1 MFREVFLGLHPHVMA
16 DDVAA
21 HFAGALRK
29 AAVNAAP
36 AHAAGEW
43 VGAKSAEMQELWNE
57 AKALGIHAP
66 WIGTTGG
73 QELKLGEARAI
84 SIDELTTAHESWFPR
99 FMNN

>member
-1 MFREVFLGLHPHVMA
+1 
-16 DDVAA
+16 
-21 HFAGALRK
+21 
-29 AAVNAAP
+29 
-36 AHAAGEW
+36 
-43 VGAKSAEMQELWNE
+43 LWNE

-73 QELKLGEARAI
+73 HELKLGEARAI